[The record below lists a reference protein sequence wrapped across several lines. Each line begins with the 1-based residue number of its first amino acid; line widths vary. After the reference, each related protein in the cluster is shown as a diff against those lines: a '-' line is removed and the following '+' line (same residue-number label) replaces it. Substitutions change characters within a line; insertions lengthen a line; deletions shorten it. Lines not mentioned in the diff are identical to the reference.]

1 MAEVRRV
8 VVLGGTGFFG
18 RAVAGRL
25 GALGLKSITASRHAG
40 AGIRI
45 DAESRASLK
54 SALRPFDV
62 VVDAAGPFQSR
73 GTALVEAAIETG
85 FDVIDLSDSLGYAE
99 KVADLRLRIE
109 AAGIRVLT
117 SCSSVSTLSALAI
130 RLSGFEDPARL
141 SVFLLPAARFTA
153 NRGTSR
159 SLLRSVGAPIRVRRD
174 GRLVERAGW
183 SESRTFEMPR
193 GGRARGFLC
202 ECSDGLL
209 LPTVWPGLWRVDFY
223 VRSGVPL
230 LDSAL
235 VLAARSPAVRRLIET
250 LLPAGLVL
258 SRLIGARTGCLVF
271 EVERHDGS
279 LWSLALAAPANGY
292 FAAVAPA
299 VLAARAIA
307 QGRFEPRGLVP
318 PDRHVE
324 PQELL
329 DYLQG
334 LGIDVITTRHGRR
347 EG

>member
-25 GALGLKSITASRHAG
+25 GALGLKSITASRRAG

-54 SALRPFDV
+54 STLRPFDV

-209 LPTVWPGLWRVDFY
+209 LPPVWPGLWRVDFY

-230 LDSAL
+230 
-235 VLAARSPAVRRLIET
+235 
-250 LLPAGLVL
+250 AGACA
-258 SRLIGARTGCLVF
+258 S
-271 EVERHDGS
+271 
-279 LWSLALAAPANGY
+279 
-292 FAAVAPA
+292 AVAPA
-299 VLAARAIA
+299 RIAIA
-307 QGRFEPRGLVP
+307 PNGQACLISLPPHDRPRLRVSVSPSPSAVP
-318 PDRHVE
+318 EAH
-324 PQELL
+324 
-329 DYLQG
+329 
-334 LGIDVITTRHGRR
+334 RR
-347 EG
+347 GGGCRRRDGGE

>member
-25 GALGLKSITASRHAG
+25 EALGLKPIIAARRAASG
-40 AGIRI
+40 LRI
-45 DAESRASLK
+45 DAKSRASLK

-73 GTALVEAAIETG
+73 GTALVESAIETG

-117 SCSSVSTLSALAI
+117 SCSSVSTLSALAV
-130 RLSGFEDPARL
+130 RLSGFEDPVRL
-141 SVFLLPAARFTA
+141 SVFLSPAARFTA
-153 NRGTSR
+153 NAGTSR
-159 SLLRSVGAPIRVRRD
+159 SLLYSVGAPIRVRRD

-183 SESRTFEMPR
+183 RESRAFALPR
-193 GGRARGFLC
+193 AGPARAFLC
-202 ECSDGLL
+202 ESADGLL
-209 LPTVWPGLWRVDFY
+209 LPVVWPGLRRVDFY
-223 VRSGVPL
+223 VRSSVPL
-230 LDSAL
+230 LDTAL
-235 VLAARSPAVRRLIET
+235 ALAARSPAVRRLIET

-258 SRLIGARTGCLVF
+258 SRLFGSRTGCLVF
-271 EVERHDGS
+271 EVERRDRS
-279 LWSLALAAPANGY
+279 VWSLALFAPAGGY
-292 FAAVAPA
+292 LAAVAPA

-307 QGRFEPRGLVP
+307 QGRFKPRGLVP
-318 PDRHVE
+318 PDRHVD

-329 DYLQG
+329 GYLES

-347 EG
+347 EA

>member
-25 GALGLKSITASRHAG
+25 GALGLKSITASRRAG

-54 SALRPFDV
+54 STLRPFDV

-193 GGRARGFLC
+193 GGRVRGFLC

-209 LPTVWPGLWRVDFY
+209 LPLVWPGLWRVDFY

-258 SRLIGARTGCLVF
+258 SRLIGTRTGCLVF

-279 LWSLALAAPANGY
+279 LWSLALAAPADGY

-307 QGRFEPRGLVP
+307 QGRFERRGLVP